1 MFDTIWKIKRE
12 WNGYRITLDPSS
24 FSYDSYPNQDREW
37 TNDNIEELMKEARI
51 CTKAHIESFDH
62 YGKFKEYGSIFFDV
76 DEKVIMDIVEE
87 IIKYEKGIQEV
98 KEEEIKEK
106 SYVDLEL
113 SYPERFL
120 FLLLLIIIL
129 AIILL
134 DIVILW
140 EWFFP

>member
-12 WNGYRITLDPSS
+12 GNGYRITLDQSS
-24 FSYDSYPNQDREW
+24 FSYDSYPKQDMEW
-37 TNDNIEELMKEARI
+37 TNDNIEELMKEAKI

-76 DEKVIMDIVEE
+76 DEKVIMDIIEE

-98 KEEEIKEK
+98 KEEVKEK
-106 SYVDLEL
+106 PYVDL

-140 EWFFP
+140 EWFFS

>member
-12 WNGYRITLDPSS
+12 DNGYRITLDPSS
-24 FSYDSYPNQDREW
+24 FSYDSYPKQDREW
-37 TNDNIEELMKEARI
+37 TNDNIEELMKEAKI

-87 IIKYEKGIQEV
+87 IIKYEEGIQEV
-98 KEEEIKEK
+98 KEEVKEK
-106 SYVDLEL
+106 PYVDL

-140 EWFFP
+140 EWFFS

>member
-24 FSYDSYPNQDREW
+24 FSYDSYPKQDREW

-98 KEEEIKEK
+98 KEEEVKEK
-106 SYVDLEL
+106 PYVDLDL

-134 DIVILW
+134 DIVILL
-140 EWFFP
+140 EWFFS

>member
-24 FSYDSYPNQDREW
+24 FSYDSYPKQDREW

-62 YGKFKEYGSIFFDV
+62 YGKFNEYGSIFFDV

-98 KEEEIKEK
+98 KEEEVKEK
-106 SYVDLEL
+106 PYVDL

-140 EWFFP
+140 EWFFS

>member
-12 WNGYRITLDPSS
+12 GKGYRITLDPSS
-24 FSYDSYPNQDREW
+24 FSYDSYPKQDREW
-37 TNDNIEELMKEARI
+37 TNDNIEELMKEAKI

-98 KEEEIKEK
+98 KEEVKEK
-106 SYVDLEL
+106 PYVDL

-120 FLLLLIIIL
+120 FLLLLIIIKTIAFL
-129 AIILL
+129 SLN
-134 DIVILW
+134 
-140 EWFFP
+140 

>member
-12 WNGYRITLDPSS
+12 GNGYRITLDPSS
-24 FSYDSYPNQDREW
+24 FSYDSYPKQDREW

-98 KEEEIKEK
+98 KEEDVKEK
-106 SYVDLEL
+106 PYVDL

-129 AIILL
+129 AIILW

-140 EWFFP
+140 EWFFS

>member
-12 WNGYRITLDPSS
+12 GKSYRITLDPSS
-24 FSYDSYPNQDREW
+24 FSYDSYPKQDREW

-51 CTKAHIESFDH
+51 CTKAHIQSFDH

-98 KEEEIKEK
+98 KEEVKEK
-106 SYVDLEL
+106 PYVDL

-120 FLLLLIIIL
+120 FPLLLIIIL

-134 DIVILW
+134 DIIILW
-140 EWFFP
+140 EWFFS

>member
-24 FSYDSYPNQDREW
+24 FSYDSYPKQDREW

-106 SYVDLEL
+106 PYVDLEL

-140 EWFFP
+140 EWFFS

>member
-12 WNGYRITLDPSS
+12 GNGYRITLDPSS
-24 FSYDSYPNQDREW
+24 FSYDSYPKQDREW

-98 KEEEIKEK
+98 KEDVKEK
-106 SYVDLEL
+106 PYVDL

-129 AIILL
+129 AIILG

-140 EWFFP
+140 EWFFS